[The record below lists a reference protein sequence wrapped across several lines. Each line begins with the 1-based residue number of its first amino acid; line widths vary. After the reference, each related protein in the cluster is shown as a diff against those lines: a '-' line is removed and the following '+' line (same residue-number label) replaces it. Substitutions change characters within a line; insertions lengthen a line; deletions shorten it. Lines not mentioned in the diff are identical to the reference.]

1 MGREALYLCF
11 AHPDIF
17 GYVGAFEPVGGVVN
31 TGSGETLYG
40 NRGYLLPELVKE
52 SGEAPLLTLI
62 VTGDEDPYCRVSS
75 ENYSRYMTEHSIDH
89 IFYYRHG
96 GHEAGVWNNGLY
108 NFLRRIF

>member
-1 MGREALYLCF
+1 MDGKLFIYACT
-11 AHPDIF
+11 PDIF

-40 NRGYLLPELVKE
+40 NRDIFFLSLLRE